1 MSLDLVGLPPSIEEV
16 NAFVNDPDPE
26 AYVKLVDRLLAS
38 PQYGERWALW
48 WLDVARYADSNGYES
63 DRTRSIWPWRDWVV
77 RTLNDDMPFDQ
88 FVIEQIAGD
97 MLPDAGVSQRI
108 ATGFHRNTWIN
119 EEGGQFPPFE
129 VDTVWEV
136 VRPVC
141 TDSTAGSTLTI
152 EKDLSLV
159 ASGESPSKDTYIVV
173 ADLPIRKIE
182 FVRLEVLPGNNSE
195 EGLIGRAENGDFVIT
210 DFSIR
215 LASRDNHSPQRKA
228 LNSWT
233 ARTLV
238 SAIENRDKLQ
248 CAVFVC
254 LSVFQITTSQTSAN
268 LNHVSSI

>member
-1 MSLDLVGLPPSIEEV
+1 MCIRDSFVWARLETEGLTPAPPADRYSLIRRLSLDLVGLPPSIEEV

-119 EEGGQFPPFE
+119 EEGGHDWEQFRYE
-129 VDTVWEV
+129 SVVDRIHTTATVFLGM
-136 VRPVC
+136 
-141 TDSTAGSTLTI
+141 T
-152 EKDLSLV
+152 V
-159 ASGESPSKDTYIVV
+159 AC
-173 ADLPIRKIE
+173 A
-182 FVRLEVLPGNNSE
+182 
-195 EGLIGRAENGDFVIT
+195 
-210 DFSIR
+210 
-215 LASRDNHSPQRKA
+215 
-228 LNSWT
+228 
-233 ARTLV
+233 
-238 SAIENRDKLQ
+238 Q
-248 CAVFVC
+248 CHDHKYDP
-254 LSVFQITTSQTSAN
+254 L
-268 LNHVSSI
+268 